1 MANSEPVVGAP
12 LRKRF
17 AGELEQLALQ
27 VEVMAIRVGD
37 ALGAARRVL
46 ATGDTE
52 LAEQVVAADD
62 EIDSMHVSLTERCY
76 DLIRREQPVAAD
88 LRLVVSVIRILE
100 ELERI
105 GDLALRVVKT
115 APDRPVLARH
125 PEILETLVRM
135 ATDAEELFGRALG
148 AWSSRDAE
156 RAAELSGRDAVMDE
170 HYVAL
175 TRRLLALSGPDATH
189 VAITAVV
196 VGRSLER
203 IADHAVVIG
212 ERLGYLLT
220 GDTRY
225 LASEVR

>member
-1 MANSEPVVGAP
+1 MATGASGPAEP
-12 LRKRF
+12 LRQHF
-17 AGELEQLALQ
+17 TSELQQLGLQ

-37 ALGAARRVL
+37 ALRSAREVL
-46 ATGDTE
+46 ATGDE
-52 LAEQVVAADD
+52 ALADRVVAGDD

-76 DLIRREQPVAAD
+76 DLIRRESPVAAD
-88 LRLVVSVIRILE
+88 LRLVVSVLRILE

-105 GDLALRVVKT
+105 GDLALRVVKA
-115 APDRPVLARH
+115 APDHDALVRH
-125 PEILETLVRM
+125 PEVVATLLRM
-135 ATDAEELFGRALG
+135 AEVAVESFDCALE
-148 AWSSRDAE
+148 AWSTRDPAHAEDLSR
-156 RAAELSGRDAVMDE
+156 RDAVMDE
-170 HYVAL
+170 HYLAL
-175 TRRLLALSGPDATH
+175 TERLVGLSGPDAAH
-189 VAITAVV
+189 VAITAVL

>member
-1 MANSEPVVGAP
+1 MTGSDPVVGEP
-12 LRKRF
+12 LRHHF
-17 AGELEQLALQ
+17 SEELEELRLQ
-27 VEVMAIRVGD
+27 VEVMAIRVGA
-37 ALGAARRVL
+37 ALGSAREVL
-46 ATGDTE
+46 QSGDCD
-52 LAEQVVAADD
+52 LAEQVVAGDD
-62 EIDSMHVSLTERCY
+62 EIDRMLVSLTERCY
-76 DLIRREQPVAAD
+76 DVIRRENPVAAD

-115 APDRPVLARH
+115 APDHPLLAQH

-135 ATDAEELFGRALG
+135 AIVAEELFGSALQ

-156 RAAELSGRDAVMDE
+156 RAAELSRRDAVMDE
-170 HYVAL
+170 HYLAL
-175 TRRLLALSGPDATH
+175 TRRLLELSGPEATH